1 MTETPEIENMDDR
14 LTQEVTLLST
24 KLVTAV
30 AKQLEL
36 EEKLLHLHRDNN
48 QLKQKLSK
56 LVDIETKY
64 NEVAS
69 KHEELTK
76 EHEKMKQLKDTAEA
90 QNTKLLGEVED
101 LTASLFNEAN
111 EMVSN
116 ASREAYNFKVKNRK
130 LNEEIEEKNTIIDNL
145 QDQLKDLKQLFFRI
159 EEQNKLTFSGN
170 GTPKLEQLN
179 NLDDGNKTD
188 MEEDPE
194 GNLQKYAKQLEA
206 IIYSPN
212 VGAIRFDLSQY
223 QQDFKVFIYTIIK
236 PEFHMDLTA
245 LKNLKFF
252 RTVWNEELENSF
264 PIIPNLANSNFIN
277 RWQKGK
283 NFWNLIVEGKAV
295 IEPISGVNETFKLAY
310 KGDKLNKDLP
320 VAIKDPCSFC
330 GQSKNDILEH
340 SRLYSLKLLNPESS
354 SASTET
360 QEVIVSYPLCNY
372 CLIKLRTIC
381 DFFAKIR
388 LISSNVY
395 KLKQNSQFEEP
406 TTPNF
411 QFKRSFNSSSDLE
424 VNSSPKN
431 KEALTKEE
439 AEIEE
444 CKVMKLYFILNLIRS
459 KIFWSKLGFWD
470 NVENVHEI
478 NIEDLNHEAFRSLI
492 RQPVLENTNE
502 NSQPGT
508 PTSLTQPDSTTASSV
523 LKLGSNDTSKNSKDG
538 SDIAADTDK
547 SKSTRVPASKSAK
560 LQDLSEQNEPADSY
574 GKDLDP
580 SSDKDN
586 DEFADTSETFLDS
599 EDQVLDNDTSENK
612 QQLGRKNSKSKQFKQ
627 KIDNDLDQ
635 TLQMLQESIND
646 E

>member
-36 EEKLLHLHRDNN
+36 EEKLLHMHRDNT
-48 QLKQKLSK
+48 QLKQKLGK
-56 LVDIETKY
+56 LGDIETKY
-64 NEVAS
+64 NEVVS

-76 EHEKMKQLKDTAEA
+76 EHEKVKQLKDTAEA

-159 EEQNKLTFSGN
+159 EEQHKLTFSGT
-170 GTPKLEQLN
+170 GTPKLEQSN
-179 NLDDGNKTD
+179 HLDDENKNNT
-188 MEEDPE
+188 EEDVDSNP
-194 GNLQKYAKQLEA
+194 QKYAKQLET

-252 RTVWNEELENSF
+252 RSVWSEELENSF

-310 KGDKLNKDLP
+310 KGDKLNKDVP
-320 VAIKDPCSFC
+320 VATKDPCSFC
-330 GQSKNDILEH
+330 GQSKDDILEH
-340 SRLYSLKLLNPESS
+340 SRLYSLKLLNPDSS
-354 SASTET
+354 SANTES
-360 QEVIVSYPLCNY
+360 QDVIVSYPLCNY

-395 KLKQNSQFEEP
+395 KLKQNTQFEEA

-411 QFKRSFNSSSDLE
+411 QFKRSFNGSSDLE

-431 KEALTKEE
+431 KQVLTKEE
-439 AEIEE
+439 EEIEE

-492 RQPVLENTNE
+492 RKPVQDNANE
-502 NSQPGT
+502 NSQPST
-508 PTSLTQPDSTTASSV
+508 PTLPNQPDSTTASSV
-523 LKLGSNDTSKNSKDG
+523 PKLGNDTSKNIKDV
-538 SDIAADTDK
+538 SDISVDTDK
-547 SKSTRVPASKSAK
+547 SKSTKDPASKPTK
-560 LQDLSEQNEPADSY
+560 PQELSEENELADSY
-574 GKDLDP
+574 GKDLEP

-586 DEFADTSETFLDS
+586 DEFADTSENFQDS
-599 EDQVLDNDTSENK
+599 EDQVLANDTSDTK

>member
-76 EHEKMKQLKDTAEA
+76 EHEKVKQLKDTAEA

-145 QDQLKDLKQLFFRI
+145 KDLKQLFFRI

-194 GNLQKYAKQLEA
+194 GNLQKYAKQLET

-252 RTVWNEELENSF
+252 RTIWSEELENSF
-264 PIIPNLANSNFIN
+264 PIIPSLANSNFIN

-283 NFWNLIVEGKAV
+283 NFWNVIVEGKAV

-310 KGDKLNKDLP
+310 KGDKLNKDVP

-360 QEVIVSYPLCNY
+360 QDVIVSYPLCNY

-424 VNSSPKN
+424 VNNSPKK
-431 KEALTKEE
+431 KETLTKEE

-492 RQPVLENTNE
+492 RQPVQENTNE

-508 PTSLTQPDSTTASSV
+508 PTPLTQPDSTTASSV
-523 LKLGSNDTSKNSKDG
+523 LKLGSNDTLKNTKDG
-538 SDIAADTDK
+538 SDLAADTDQ
-547 SKSTRVPASKSAK
+547 SKSTKAPASKSAK

-586 DEFADTSETFLDS
+586 DEFADTSETFQDS